1 MDKIQHRIDRQIAE
15 AEQRGAFADLPGA
28 GKPLPDAGE
37 PLHEDWWLRSY
48 IRRGELGTEALP
60 TTLRLRKEVEDLP
73 ATLARKRDEAA
84 VREAVADLNKR
95 IRSAMIGPV
104 DGPAV
109 SLRVV
114 DVDDALR
121 VWRQDRR

>member
-48 IRRGELGTEALP
+48 IRRGELGAEALP
-60 TTLRLRKEVEDLP
+60 TTLRLRKEIEDLP

-121 VWRQDRR
+121 VWRHERR